1 MTNALRSSANSRT
14 LTDAETERLALRSQ
28 TFVVAWGALLVSLL
42 ALSYSYSSGIL
53 LLYGDAVAH
62 LHIARRLIDSR
73 TPGWRQ
79 LGSVWLPLPHLLL
92 VPFVARLEWWQS
104 GLAGAFPSM
113 GAYILGTAGM
123 YRLARF
129 WLQPRTALIAVVFF
143 GLNPGLLYMQTTAM
157 NEPLFLAVMIWAV
170 VLIIEYGRALEADE
184 TRRAAKLL
192 VGAGVVLV
200 AGVFTRYDGWVFAF
214 LAWLIALWKM
224 LREKRWNS
232 PARVAFVLFT
242 VMLAVAPLVWMVY
255 SARQFGDPLDFLRG
269 PYSAQAIEART
280 ATPGSPHYPGW
291 HSMRVAEL
299 YFLKAAELGAVPER
313 FANLLLIL
321 SIAGSVAGAIR
332 WRHRDGMTALLL
344 WFPAPFYAYSVA
356 YGSVPIF
363 IPLWWPHSW
372 YNTRYGMELLPIFA
386 LSLAFLVACGTDWI
400 ARFKRSVVPWV
411 LAAVALLIVAVNV
424 ALLRAKPLVLDEAI
438 ANSRTRI
445 PFEVAYAH
453 ALEML
458 PENSTI
464 LAYTSEHVGAF
475 QRAGIALK
483 RTINE
488 SDYYEWAPALKDPAK
503 AADFVIATD
512 GDRVAKAVAANP
524 DGLTLINI
532 VCSTG
537 QPCARFYRSD
547 RHAASGSI
555 TQK

>member
-1 MTNALRSSANSRT
+1 

-28 TFVVAWGALLVSLL
+28 TFVVAWSALLVSLL
-42 ALSYSYSSGIL
+42 ALSYSYSRGIL

-73 TPGWRQ
+73 TPGLRQ

-143 GLNPGLLYMQTTAM
+143 ALNPGLLYLQTTAM

-184 TRRAAKLL
+184 TRRATKLL
-192 VGAGVVLV
+192 IGAGVVLV
-200 AGVFTRYDGWVFAF
+200 AGIFTRYDGWVFTF
-214 LAWLIALWKM
+214 LAWLVALGKM
-224 LREKRWNS
+224 LRKRRWNS
-232 PARVAFVLFT
+232 PVQGAFVLFT
-242 VMLAVAPLVWMVY
+242 LILAVAPLVWMVY

-299 YFLKAAELGAVPER
+299 YFFKAAELGAVPER

-321 SIAGSVAGAIR
+321 SIAGSAAGAIR

-344 WFPAPFYAYSVA
+344 WFPAPFYAYSIA

-363 IPLWWPHSW
+363 IPIWWPHSW
-372 YNTRYGMELLPIFA
+372 YNTRYGMEMLPIFA
-386 LSLAFLVACGTDWI
+386 LSLAFLVACVTDGI
-400 ARFKRSVVPWV
+400 ARFKPSIVPWV
-411 LAAVALLIVAVNV
+411 LAAAALLIVAGNV

-445 PFEVAYAH
+445 SFEVAYAH

-475 QRAGIALK
+475 QRAGVALK

-512 GDRVAKAVAANP
+512 GDRVAQAVAARP